1 MAANPL
7 AELVRLGQSPWLDF
21 IERGLIS
28 SGGLLRLVSRDGITG
43 VTSNPTIFEKA
54 IAGGREYDDQIRIL
68 ADRNAGVMDAY
79 KEIVTEDIRN
89 AADVLLP
96 VYDST
101 SRADGYVSLE
111 VDPDL
116 AYDTAG
122 TLRRA
127 EELFR
132 AVSRPNVLIKIP
144 GTREGLPAIE
154 DAIARGIPVN
164 VTLIFSVK
172 RYEEVAEAY
181 IRGVERLA
189 AQGKNPGRVAS
200 VASFFVSRVD
210 TAVDGLLDEVIA
222 RWPGSPKAETAISL
236 KGRVAVANARL
247 AYARFR
253 QIFSAPR
260 WKELASKGA
269 RVQRPL
275 WASTG
280 TKNPKYSDVLYV
292 EELIGRHRQHD
303 APRHDRGLPRPRE
316 GRRYPLGEGEG
327 GRGRSS
333 TTLGLLDIGIEEV
346 CEKLVRDG
354 VQSFTDSYRKLLE
367 TIERKALRGG
377 GGLNAPFRG
386 YGREGGDDADRD
398 GGPREDGD

>member
-1 MAANPL
+1 MGTNPL
-7 AELVRLGQSPWLDF
+7 VELRKLGQSPWLDF

-28 SGGLLRLVSRDGITG
+28 SGGLMRMVSGDGITG

-54 IAGGREYDDQIRIL
+54 ISGGREYDHQIRAL
-68 ADRNAGVMDAY
+68 ADRGAGVMEAY
-79 KEIVTEDIRN
+79 KEIVAEDIRN
-89 AADVLLP
+89 AADVLRP
-96 VYDST
+96 VYDAS
-101 SRADGYVSLE
+101 SGADGYVSLE

-116 AYDTAG
+116 AYDTDRTIA
-122 TLRRA
+122 RA

-154 DAIARGIPVN
+154 ETIARGIPVN

-172 RYEEVAEAY
+172 RYEEVAGSY

-189 AQGKNPGRVAS
+189 AQGKNPARVAS

-210 TAVDGLLDEVIA
+210 TAVDKLLDEVIP
-222 RWPGSPKAETAISL
+222 RWPGSPKAMTAISL
-236 KGRVAVANARL
+236 KGKVAVANAGL
-247 AYARFR
+247 AYAKFR
-253 QIFSAPR
+253 EIFSAPR
-260 WKELASKGA
+260 WKTLASKGA

-292 EELIGRHRQHD
+292 EELIGPDTVNTMPLATID
-303 APRHDRGLPRPRE
+303 AFRDHGKVTDTLTGKEKEAKEVLDD
-316 GRRYPLGEGEG
+316 
-327 GRGRSS
+327 
-333 TTLGLLDIGIEEV
+333 LGLLDIGIEEV

-354 VQSFTDSYRKLLE
+354 VRSFADSYRALLGAIEKKLAE
-367 TIERKALRGG
+367 AKVA
-377 GGLNAPFRG
+377 
-386 YGREGGDDADRD
+386 
-398 GGPREDGD
+398 

>member
-1 MAANPL
+1 MGTNPL
-7 AELVRLGQSPWLDF
+7 VELGKLGQSPWLDF

-28 SGGLLRLVSRDGITG
+28 SGGLLHLVSGNGITG

-54 IAGGREYDDQIRIL
+54 ISGGREYDKQIQAL
-68 ADRNAGVMDAY
+68 ADRKAGVMEAY

-89 AADVLLP
+89 AADVLRP
-96 VYDST
+96 VYDAS
-101 SRADGYVSLE
+101 SCADGFVSLE

-116 AYDTAG
+116 AYDPDRTIA
-122 TLRRA
+122 RA

-144 GTREGLPAIE
+144 GTHEGLPAIE
-154 DAIARGIPVN
+154 ETVARGIPVN

-172 RYEEVAEAY
+172 RYEDVAQAY
-181 IRGVERLA
+181 IRGVERLV

-210 TAVDGLLDEVIA
+210 TAVDRLLDEVIP

-247 AYARFR
+247 AYARFGE
-253 QIFSAPR
+253 IFSAPR
-260 WKELASKGA
+260 WKELAAKGA
-269 RVQRPL
+269 KAQRPL

-292 EELIGRHRQHD
+292 EELIGPRTVNTMPLATID
-303 APRHDRGLPRPRE
+303 AFRDHGKVADTLTGRE
-316 GRRYPLGEGEG
+316 KEAREVLDD
-327 GRGRSS
+327 
-333 TTLGLLDIGIEEV
+333 LGLLDIGIEEV
-346 CEKLVRDG
+346 CEALVRDG
-354 VQSFTDSYRKLLE
+354 VQSFTDSYQKLLGA
-367 TIERKALRGG
+367 IERKLSEAKV
-377 GGLNAPFRG
+377 A
-386 YGREGGDDADRD
+386 
-398 GGPREDGD
+398 

>member
-1 MAANPL
+1 MGTNPL
-7 AELVRLGQSPWLDF
+7 VELGKLGQSPWLDF

-28 SGGLLRLVSRDGITG
+28 SGGLLRLVSGNGITG

-54 IAGGREYDDQIRIL
+54 ISGGREYDKQIQAL
-68 ADRNAGVMDAY
+68 ADRKAGVMEAY

-89 AADVLLP
+89 AADVLRP
-96 VYDST
+96 VYDAS
-101 SRADGYVSLE
+101 SCADGFVSLE

-116 AYDTAG
+116 AYDPDRTIA
-122 TLRRA
+122 RA

-144 GTREGLPAIE
+144 GTHEGLPAIE
-154 DAIARGIPVN
+154 ETVARGIPVN

-172 RYEEVAEAY
+172 RYEEVAQAY
-181 IRGVERLA
+181 IRGVERLV

-210 TAVDGLLDEVIA
+210 TAVDRLLDEVIP

-247 AYARFR
+247 AYARFGE
-253 QIFSAPR
+253 IFSAPR
-260 WKELASKGA
+260 WKELAAKGA
-269 RVQRPL
+269 KEQRPL

-292 EELIGRHRQHD
+292 EELIGPRTVNTMPLATID
-303 APRHDRGLPRPRE
+303 AFRDHGKVADTLTGRE
-316 GRRYPLGEGEG
+316 KEAREVLDD
-327 GRGRSS
+327 
-333 TTLGLLDIGIEEV
+333 LGLLDIGIEEV
-346 CEKLVRDG
+346 CEALVRDG
-354 VQSFTDSYRKLLE
+354 VQSFTDSYQKLLGA
-367 TIERKALRGG
+367 IERKLSEAKV
-377 GGLNAPFRG
+377 A
-386 YGREGGDDADRD
+386 
-398 GGPREDGD
+398 

>member
-1 MAANPL
+1 MGTNPL
-7 AELVRLGQSPWLDF
+7 VELGKFGQSPWLDF

-28 SGGLLRLVSRDGITG
+28 SGGLLRLVSENGITG

-54 IAGGREYDDQIRIL
+54 ISGGREYDKQIQAL
-68 ADRNAGVMDAY
+68 AGRGAGVMEAY

-89 AADVLLP
+89 AADVLRP
-96 VYDST
+96 VYDAS
-101 SRADGYVSLE
+101 SCADGFVSLE

-116 AYDTAG
+116 AYDPDRTIA
-122 TLRRA
+122 RA

-144 GTREGLPAIE
+144 GTHEGLPAIE
-154 DAIARGIPVN
+154 ETVARGIPVN

-172 RYEEVAEAY
+172 RYEEVAQAY
-181 IRGVERLA
+181 IRGVERLV

-210 TAVDGLLDEVIA
+210 TAVDRLLDEVIP

-247 AYARFR
+247 AYARFGE
-253 QIFSAPR
+253 IFSAPG
-260 WKELASKGA
+260 WKELAAKGA
-269 RVQRPL
+269 KAQRPL

-292 EELIGRHRQHD
+292 EELIGPRTVNTMPLPTID
-303 APRHDRGLPRPRE
+303 AFRDHGKVADTLTGRE
-316 GRRYPLGEGEG
+316 KEAREVLDD
-327 GRGRSS
+327 
-333 TTLGLLDIGIEEV
+333 LGLLDIGIEEV
-346 CEKLVRDG
+346 CEALVRDG
-354 VQSFTDSYRKLLE
+354 VQSFTDSYQKLLGA
-367 TIERKALRGG
+367 IERKLSEAKVV
-377 GGLNAPFRG
+377 
-386 YGREGGDDADRD
+386 
-398 GGPREDGD
+398 

>member
-1 MAANPL
+1 MAGNPL
-7 AELVRLGQSPWLDF
+7 VKLGKLGQSPWLDF

-28 SGGLLRLVSRDGITG
+28 SGGLLRLVSEDGIKG

-54 IAGGREYDDQIRIL
+54 ISGGKEYDAQFQDMAARGT
-68 ADRNAGVMDAY
+68 GVMGAY

-89 AADVLLP
+89 AADVLRP
-96 VYDST
+96 VYDT
-101 SRADGYVSLE
+101 SSGADGYVSLE

-116 AYDTAG
+116 AYDATR
-122 TLRRA
+122 TVERA

-132 AVSRPNVLIKIP
+132 AVHRPNVLIKIP

-154 DAIARGIPVN
+154 ETIARGIPVN

-181 IRGVERLA
+181 IRGLERLVA
-189 AQGKNPGRVAS
+189 PGKGPHRVAS

-210 TAVDGLLDEVIA
+210 TAVDRLLDEVIP

-236 KGRVAVANARL
+236 KGKVAVANARL
-247 AYARFR
+247 AYARFGEM
-253 QIFSAPR
+253 FSTPR
-260 WKELASKGA
+260 WKELASQGA

-292 EELIGRHRQHD
+292 EELIGPHTVNTMPLATIDFFRDHGKVED
-303 APRHDRGLPRPRE
+303 TLTGRE
-316 GRRYPLGEGEG
+316 KEARAILDD
-327 GRGRSS
+327 
-333 TTLGLLDIGIEEV
+333 LGLLDIGIEEV
-346 CEKLVRDG
+346 CEQLVREG
-354 VQSFTDSYRKLLE
+354 VQSFTDSYRKLLA
-367 TIERKALRGG
+367 TIERKLS
-377 GGLNAPFRG
+377 
-386 YGREGGDDADRD
+386 ETKVT
-398 GGPREDGD
+398 

>member
-1 MAANPL
+1 MATNTL
-7 AELVRLGQSPWLDF
+7 VELGKLGQSPWLDF
-21 IERGLIS
+21 IERGLVS
-28 SGGLLRLVSRDGITG
+28 SGGLLRLVSEDGITG

-54 IAGGREYDDQIRIL
+54 ISAGREYDDQIQAL
-68 ADRNAGVMDAY
+68 ADRGAAVMEGY

-89 AADVLLP
+89 AADVLRP
-96 VYDST
+96 VHDAS
-101 SRADGYVSLE
+101 SGADGYVSLE

-116 AYDTAG
+116 AYDTEKTVA
-122 TLRRA
+122 RA
-127 EELFR
+127 EDLYR

-154 DAIARGIPVN
+154 ETIARGIPVN

-181 IRGVERLA
+181 IRGVEQLSA
-189 AQGKNPGRVAS
+189 SGKSPHRVAS

-210 TAVDGLLDEVIA
+210 TAVDRLLDEVIS

-236 KGRVAVANARL
+236 KGKVAIANARL

-253 QIFSAPR
+253 EIFSTPR
-260 WKELASKGA
+260 WTVLASRGA

-292 EELIGRHRQHD
+292 DELIGPDTVNTMPLATVD
-303 APRHDRGLPRPRE
+303 AFRDHGKVADNLTGKEKEADEVL
-316 GRRYPLGEGEG
+316 
-327 GRGRSS
+327 SD
-333 TTLGLLDIGIEEV
+333 LGLLDIGIEEV
-346 CEKLVRDG
+346 CERLVRDG
-354 VQSFTDSYRKLLE
+354 VQSFTDSYRKLLA
-367 TIERKALRGG
+367 TIERKLSEAKV
-377 GGLNAPFRG
+377 A
-386 YGREGGDDADRD
+386 
-398 GGPREDGD
+398 

>member
-1 MAANPL
+1 MAKNPL
-7 AELVRLGQSPWLDF
+7 AELGKLGQSPWLDF
-21 IERGLIS
+21 IERGLVS
-28 SGGLLRLVSRDGITG
+28 SGGLLRMVSRDGITG

-54 IAGGREYDDQIRIL
+54 IAGGREYDEQIRIL

-89 AADVLLP
+89 AADVLRP
-96 VYDST
+96 VYDTT
-101 SRADGYVSLE
+101 SRVDGYVSLE

-116 AYDTAG
+116 AYDSAG
-122 TLRRA
+122 TIQRA

-154 DAIARGIPVN
+154 DTIARGIPVN

-210 TAVDGLLDEVIA
+210 TAVDGLLDEVIP
-222 RWPGSPKAETAISL
+222 RWPGSPKAETAVSL

-253 QIFSAPR
+253 EIFSAPR
-260 WKELASKGA
+260 WKELAAKGA

-292 EELIGRHRQHD
+292 EELIGPDTVNTMPLATIEAFRDHGKVAD
-303 APRHDRGLPRPRE
+303 TLTGRE
-316 GRRYPLGEGEG
+316 KEAG
-327 GRGRSS
+327 GVLSD
-333 TTLGLLDIGIEEV
+333 LGLLDIGIEEV

-367 TIERKALRGG
+367 TIERKLSEAKVT
-377 GGLNAPFRG
+377 
-386 YGREGGDDADRD
+386 
-398 GGPREDGD
+398 